1 MKILL
6 ASASPRRREIC
17 ELLGLTFEVCPA
29 AAELPF
35 DNTLTPE
42 ENALAVARAKAREIA
57 ASHGTSVPVLGA
69 DTSVILDTPT
79 GSVALGKPVDE
90 ADAVRMLSALQGR
103 EHRVLTGVWVC
114 GDTHEDGFVAQATV
128 RFAPMTAE
136 EIAAY
141 VATGEPMDK
150 AGAYAVQG
158 KALRYIDGIDGDFYT
173 VMGLPAASLW
183 RFLQVFCNE
192 RP

>member
-1 MKILL
+1 MHIIL

-17 ELLGLTFEVCPA
+17 DLLGLTFEVCPA

-35 DNTLTPE
+35 DPALSPE
-42 ENALAVARAKAREIA
+42 DNALAVARAKAREIA
-57 ASHGTSVPVLGA
+57 AKRGTAVPVLGA
-69 DTSVILDTPT
+69 DTSVILDTPH
-79 GSVALGKPVDE
+79 GSAALGKPADE
-90 ADAVRMLSALQGR
+90 ADAARMLAALQGR
-103 EHRVLTGVWVC
+103 SHRVLTGVWVC
-114 GDTHEDGFVAQATV
+114 SADREDGFVSAATV
-128 RFAPMTAE
+128 RFAPMTDE

-183 RFLQVFCNE
+183 RFLQGFSVSC
-192 RP
+192 P